1 MSIFSLDWTP
11 EVEQALRRFNI
22 TTISQLI
29 NYATEKDL
37 REKGICSK
45 LLINKIL
52 DDIERIARTL
62 PALKVEIN
70 NRQRKNEE
78 ERQIVLNLQ
87 IAELK
92 WIPLNLRKGLTVI
105 GVKTLEELAD
115 VHTQRFINA
124 GVDDFDVREIVHL
137 ARTVKIYLEKG
148 EVKADDGSA
157 SESSRLI
164 APFNIREFAP
174 WWIKE
179 LYRVGIYNIKAI
191 IDCGGVYELEK
202 KGIGSRRC
210 KYSYAKDIWNMV
222 EALSEDSAEI
232 KEAML
237 EKEKECLEKRKTY
250 ERVPLENLIDLP
262 FSLSLI
268 VKELQLTTVGDVL
281 NLSPESLIGKVTLP
295 ESQQNDVFSYI
306 ERLRAFY
313 NNCDLEVFFISES
326 LRADASSD
334 IDQGEG
340 TTFENCYTNLAVV
353 RNELNETAIDLG
365 VRMRAA
371 AELTD
376 LLEGKDM
383 KNK

>member
-202 KGIGSRRC
+202 KR
-210 KYSYAKDIWNMV
+210 YW
-222 EALSEDSAEI
+222 
-232 KEAML
+232 
-237 EKEKECLEKRKTY
+237 
-250 ERVPLENLIDLP
+250 
-262 FSLSLI
+262 F
-268 VKELQLTTVGDVL
+268 
-281 NLSPESLIGKVTLP
+281 
-295 ESQQNDVFSYI
+295 
-306 ERLRAFY
+306 
-313 NNCDLEVFFISES
+313 
-326 LRADASSD
+326 
-334 IDQGEG
+334 
-340 TTFENCYTNLAVV
+340 
-353 RNELNETAIDLG
+353 
-365 VRMRAA
+365 
-371 AELTD
+371 
-376 LLEGKDM
+376 
-383 KNK
+383 